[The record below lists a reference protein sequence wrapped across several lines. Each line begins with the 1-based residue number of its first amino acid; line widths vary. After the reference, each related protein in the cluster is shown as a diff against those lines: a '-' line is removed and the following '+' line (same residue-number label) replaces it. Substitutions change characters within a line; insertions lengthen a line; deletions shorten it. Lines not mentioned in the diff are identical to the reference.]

1 MRTPEVGVARHVEN
15 GVAEGSTDVCD
26 GKTGIITGQA
36 QFVTDEAKLELISAA
51 APPVVDVVFVHG
63 LTGDAKQ
70 TWTNE
75 TTKGFW
81 PAWLHDELE
90 KISVYSL
97 GYPASVLDKLAKK
110 EMDLFERAGNV
121 LELFAGYGIGA
132 RPVAF
137 VAHSLGGLLVKLILR
152 KSCDAEDQDWR
163 RVSESTKLVVF
174 LATPHLG
181 SELANFAK
189 AIPYTSNHVM
199 LLANEVGF
207 LDDLNGHYRTFTKG
221 REDLTTVAYYEK
233 HLTKGVVVVSSAS
246 ADPGVAGATP
256 IAIDKGHMDICKPSN
271 TEDTVYLGVK
281 RRIQKLVEMT
291 EESGYLSGGSTL
303 AEDYDEKSTED
314 RRDLHQKLM
323 EAGREHEYA
332 YANNAQNGFARR
344 YTKTGLL
351 TAAREDHA
359 NLLAEVETR
368 FVTQVYHPL
377 ICQSAS
383 DEAVA
388 SALQERVID
397 TLAGKS
403 IGGTKFDAKSV
414 LSALYFLT
422 EQCYIRW
429 DAPK

>member
-1 MRTPEVGVARHVEN
+1 M
-15 GVAEGSTDVCD
+15 S
-26 GKTGIITGQA
+26 
-36 QFVTDEAKLELISAA
+36 DEAKLEVFSAA
-51 APPVVDVVFVHG
+51 GAPVVDVVFVHG

-70 TWTNE
+70 TWTNA

-81 PAWLHDELE
+81 PAWLHEGLE

-97 GYPASVLDKLAKK
+97 GYPASALGKTAKK

-121 LELFAGYGIGA
+121 LELLAGYGIGE
-132 RPVAF
+132 RPIAF
-137 VAHSLGGLLVKLILR
+137 VAHSLGGILVKMVLR
-152 KSCDAEDQDWR
+152 KSSEADDQGWR
-163 RVSESTKLVVF
+163 RVSESTKLVFF

-181 SELANFAK
+181 SELANLAK
-189 AIPYTSNHVM
+189 AIPYTSKHVT

-207 LDDLNGHYRTFTKG
+207 LDDLNGHYRAFANG
-221 REDLTTVAYYEK
+221 REDLATVAYYER
-233 HLTKGVVVVSSAS
+233 HLTKGVVVVSSGS

-256 IAIDKGHMDICKPSN
+256 IAVDKDHIEICKPPN
-271 TEDTVYLGVK
+271 TEDTVYMGVK
-281 RRIQKLVEMT
+281 RRIQNLVHMM
-291 EESGYLSGGSTL
+291 EESSYASGGSTL
-303 AEDYDEKSTED
+303 AEDYEEKSSGD
-314 RRDLHQKLM
+314 RRDLLQKLVD
-323 EAGREHEYA
+323 AGREHEYG

-344 YTKTGLL
+344 FTKMGLL
-351 TAAREDHA
+351 TAAREDHN
-359 NLLAEVETR
+359 NLLAAVETR

-383 DEAVA
+383 TEAVA

-397 TLAGKS
+397 SLAGKS
-403 IGGTKFDAKSV
+403 IGATKFDAKSV